1 MQNIPKIWCIPQLF
15 VTLQSKTKNKMKQ
28 EINPKDTNRAIA
40 FELWTKSPMPMVTL
54 TKTFDVTRLY
64 KVSRR
69 HGLKFNMLLCWCIGK
84 AASGI
89 EEFYML
95 PQNGKLYKYDRMAI
109 NVIVDNIKG
118 GLSFCDVAVNDDLE
132 QFNAN
137 YLHLTETI
145 SQTCQDILDDE
156 AVIVG
161 TSAVTGTELDS
172 IVNQYSGI
180 YTLLPIPSRPD
191 GRLTRHP
198 IPGRTAKDNQHDI
211 KNYV

>member
-1 MQNIPKIWCIPQLF
+1 
-15 VTLQSKTKNKMKQ
+15 MKQ

-54 TKTFDVTRLY
+54 TKTFDVTRLC

-69 HGLKFNMLLCWCIGK
+69 RGMKFNMLLSWCIGK

-95 PQNGKLYKYDRMAI
+95 PHNGKLYKYDRMAI
-109 NVIVDNIKG
+109 NMIVENVKG
-118 GLSFCDVAVNDDLE
+118 GLSFCDVAVSDDLE

-137 YLHLTETI
+137 YLRLTETI
-145 SQTCQDILDDE
+145 RQTCQDILDDE

-161 TSAVTGTELDS
+161 TSAVTVHQSLPGLGPLSQALVQSDS
-172 IVNQYSGI
+172 AH
-180 YTLLPIPSRPD
+180 LLPVPSRSD
-191 GRLTRHP
+191 GRLARCP
-198 IPGRTAKDNQHDI
+198 IPGRTAENNQYDMMLAQATC
-211 KNYV
+211 

>member
-1 MQNIPKIWCIPQLF
+1 
-15 VTLQSKTKNKMKQ
+15 MKQ

-54 TKTFDVTRLY
+54 TKTFDVTRLC

-69 HGLKFNMLLCWCIGK
+69 RGMKFNMLLSWCIDT

-95 PQNGKLYKYDRMAI
+95 PNNGKLYKYDRMAI
-109 NVIVDNIKG
+109 NRIVENVKG
-118 GLSFCDVAVNDDLE
+118 GLSFCDVAVSDDLE

-137 YLHLTETI
+137 YLRLTETI
-145 SQTCQDILDDE
+145 RQTCQDILDDE

-180 YTLLPIPSRPD
+180 YTNPFLAWGRYRKHWFKVTLPISFQFHHAQMD
-191 GRLTRHP
+191 GSHATRFLEELQL
-198 IPGRTAKDNQHDI
+198 IINRI
-211 KNYV
+211 

>member
-1 MQNIPKIWCIPQLF
+1 
-15 VTLQSKTKNKMKQ
+15 MKQ
-28 EINPKDTNRAIA
+28 EINPKETNRAIA
-40 FELWTKSPMPMVTL
+40 FELWMKSPMPMVTL

-69 HGLKFNMLLCWCIGK
+69 RGLKFNMLLCWCIGK

-95 PQNGKLYKYDRMAI
+95 PLNGKLYKYDRMAI
-109 NVIVDNIKG
+109 NVIVNNTKG
-118 GLSFCDVAVNDDLE
+118 GLSFCDVAVTDNLE
-132 QFNAN
+132 QFNSD

-161 TSAVTGTELDS
+161 TSALTGTELDS
-172 IVNQYSGI
+172 IVNRTVVSS
-180 YTLLPIPSRPD
+180 T
-191 GRLTRHP
+191 TRWRC
-198 IPGRTAKDNQHDI
+198 GANTASIGSK
-211 KNYV
+211 